1 MTEDI
6 AHEVE
11 KLADELGIDR
21 KKSIGE
27 VAKELKVETHVIR
40 FWEEHFPQIRPE
52 IGVGKRRY
60 YYNRQL
66 KILKRIKRFLYEEG
80 YTVAGLQK
88 LLKRRKQDDYKEEDL
103 DIIVSA
109 QSQENNINQV
119 DDLQVLGNSDIES
132 GAVIDPQ
139 AKIMNFA
146 KIKISAIDPKVSKT
160 IEQSVKSIRDNLEKL
175 KAVNAGLWVYQRV
188 KGVSKNN

>member
-11 KLADELGIDR
+11 KLADELGVDR

-60 YYNRQL
+60 YYNKQL

-103 DIIVSA
+103 DIILSA
-109 QSQENNINQV
+109 QSPQDPIDN
-119 DDLQVLGNSDIES
+119 LQTSENSDVEGSAI
-132 GAVIDPQ
+132 IDPQ
-139 AKIMNFA
+139 TRIMNFA

-160 IEQSVKSIRDNLEKL
+160 IEQSVKNIRENLEKL
-175 KAVNAGLWVYQRV
+175 KAVNAGL
-188 KGVSKNN
+188 

>member
-11 KLADELGIDR
+11 KLADELGVDR

-27 VAKELKVETHVIR
+27 VAKELKVEPHVIR

-60 YYNRQL
+60 YYNKQL
-66 KILKRIKRFLYEEG
+66 RILKRIKRFLYEEG

-109 QSQENNINQV
+109 QSQENKTNQV
-119 DDLQVLGNSDIES
+119 EQAQLFKNSEIES
-132 GAVIDPQ
+132 GVTIDPK

-146 KIKISAIDPKVSKT
+146 KIKVSAIDPKVSET
-160 IEQSVKSIRDNLEKL
+160 IEQSLKNIRENLEKL
-175 KAVNAGLWVYQRV
+175 KAVNAGL
-188 KGVSKNN
+188 